1 MALCEKAFAL
11 ELEVAASQ
19 SFPSRKQIVALE
31 SHFEDVYMDL
41 QPTPQDYQARKV
53 AVDFVYSLARDKLSV
68 GDVRK
73 QYGLCHAR
81 AFGSFTMDMFTSTS
95 DLDISLNV
103 ELGLEA
109 LTREER
115 VKLLRKL
122 TKLLYG
128 LQSRGF
134 VREIQPVFKAK
145 VPVVKFLHCNTGIEC
160 DVSIENKDGI
170 IKSEFLRIFSSIDSR
185 FRKLCFLFKAWANGH
200 GINSSKDHTL
210 NSLSIILLVAF
221 HLQTRVPAILPP
233 FSMLLKGVDMSTA
246 SHAVSFV
253 QREVNTFKDFGKK
266 NGESVVQ
273 LFNSFLTKIMAV
285 KQLWHEGLCAS
296 AYEGTWTSTT
306 DPSWIFVEDFTS
318 LSQNAARAVNGI
330 GFDAIYECCN
340 NAFLQ
345 LKSYFLGKHEA
356 QVVKSSLFN
365 LHTTSAVH
373 KRKRNMEDHPDSGNH
388 QPMQDFMI
396 QQSVA
401 EDKKKILSYAPSS
414 RLYDSRFGQMIPGE
428 TIFNHA
434 DVLGRGYLAQVT
446 QSNMDSYLVPTVN
459 SGLLREHP
467 TKRMRLQHP
476 ILGDRYLIPFTDLQ
490 PLPNRLSR
498 DDQFYPGN
506 IHRRLQIAGQQSY
519 LLPEPRIGMHE
530 QRDLLGERTAEQTYP
545 GAHCPPS
552 FSNDGV
558 ALYTM
563 VSKDLNRSRYS
574 NQAPLHGYG
583 FKMYDRY

>member
-1 MALCEKAFAL
+1 MW
-11 ELEVAASQ
+11 V
-19 SFPSRKQIVALE
+19 
-31 SHFEDVYMDL
+31 
-41 QPTPQDYQARKV
+41 
-53 AVDFVYSLARDKLSV
+53 
-68 GDVRK
+68 
-73 QYGLCHAR
+73 HAR
-81 AFGSFTMDMFTSTS
+81 VHVTAMSYFISFT
-95 DLDISLNV
+95 
-103 ELGLEA
+103 
-109 LTREER
+109 
-115 VKLLRKL
+115 
-122 TKLLYG
+122 
-128 LQSRGF
+128 
-134 VREIQPVFKAK
+134 
-145 VPVVKFLHCNTGIEC
+145 H
-160 DVSIENKDGI
+160 
-170 IKSEFLRIFSSIDSR
+170 
-185 FRKLCFLFKAWANGH
+185 LC
-200 GINSSKDHTL
+200 SYT
-210 NSLSIILLVAF
+210 
-221 HLQTRVPAILPP
+221 Q
-233 FSMLLKGVDMSTA
+233 
-246 SHAVSFV
+246 
-253 QREVNTFKDFGKK
+253 
-266 NGESVVQ
+266 
-273 LFNSFLTKIMAV
+273 
-285 KQLWHEGLCAS
+285 
-296 AYEGTWTSTT
+296 
-306 DPSWIFVEDFTS
+306 VEDFTS

-356 QVVKSSLFN
+356 QVVKFSLFN